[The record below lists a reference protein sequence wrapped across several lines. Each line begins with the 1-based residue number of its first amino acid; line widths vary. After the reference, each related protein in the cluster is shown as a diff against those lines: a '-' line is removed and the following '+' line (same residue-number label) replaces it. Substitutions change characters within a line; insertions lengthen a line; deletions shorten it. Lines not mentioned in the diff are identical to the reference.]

1 MEGVDH
7 SNPARSLLCVFL
19 LSYLEIKARC
29 LQPGGS
35 FSHSSIQK
43 SYRIYIKLKNG
54 TVKAWDSV
62 ECPIRLLQWL
72 LCSLVLLIKSMT
84 DNNVSNFLQLLSL
97 RKISVDLQKLGEEK
111 HDAFYLVDLFVM
123 QLLNPYLRLKLQAL
137 LTIF

>member
-1 MEGVDH
+1 
-7 SNPARSLLCVFL
+7 
-19 LSYLEIKARC
+19 
-29 LQPGGS
+29 
-35 FSHSSIQK
+35 
-43 SYRIYIKLKNG
+43 
-54 TVKAWDSV
+54 
-62 ECPIRLLQWL
+62 
-72 LCSLVLLIKSMT
+72 MT